1 MLQCTPTAA
10 ATLDEVRK
18 RNDLPEEYGIR
29 VAAAPSP
36 EGDISLSI
44 SFTDVVAEGDQVSEQ
59 HGTTLIVA
67 PEVSDQLAEM
77 TLDVMPDPASNGQSA
92 PQLVL
97 RRTEPS

>member
-10 ATLDEVRK
+10 ATLDAVRK
-18 RNDLPEEYGIR
+18 RNDLPDEYGVRI
-29 VAAAPSP
+29 AAAPSP
-36 EGDISLSI
+36 EGGVGLAI
-44 SFTDVVAEGDQVSEQ
+44 SFTEVPADGDQVTQQ

-77 TLDVMPDPASNGQSA
+77 TLDVIPDPTANGQSS

-97 RRTEPS
+97 RPTNQG